1 MGKIEVDMGTR
12 LGSDPYG
19 NLYKGMY
26 NCSMEGKVHVT
37 VKHVSVC
44 KMKEDSWQRAAVENE
59 LVL

>member
-1 MGKIEVDMGTR
+1 MQKRKVGKIEVDMGTR

-37 VKHVSVC
+37 VKHVSIC
-44 KMKEDSWQRAAVENE
+44 KMKEDSW
-59 LVL
+59 